1 MKKAPS
7 RCSLHDKAPFFSL
20 LSPPGAR
27 PAEGD
32 EAHSSARLLFTRRG
46 DKVASTTG
54 VRWCSHAAASLR
66 LVPAPRD
73 VPSKDAGFRVVE
85 HGIAEDAAKSASSS
99 EEAQDGASVGPVRG
113 QLPGRATGFA
123 TVQAAAL
130 LAGAAT
136 TSTTSSSPAS
146 NSETRPQ
153 VDLSDVCDTAL
164 VQARTPKSERKFAC
178 QRLPSNAAGVVT

>member
-32 EAHSSARLLFTRRG
+32 EAHSSARLLVRKMPHSDFVLR
-46 DKVASTTG
+46 STAAPEERPDAAG
-54 VRWCSHAAASLR
+54 AALSHRSSREEAIKL
-66 LVPAPRD
+66 PAPPVFGGVAMPRRLY
-73 VPSKDAGFRVVE
+73 VWCRRPGTSQ
-85 HGIAEDAAKSASSS
+85 AKTPASASSNT
-99 EEAQDGASVGPVRG
+99 A
-113 QLPGRATGFA
+113 LPRAPPSPPPRA
-123 TVQAAAL
+123 RKLKTVPLWDQFV
-130 LAGAAT
+130 
-136 TSTTSSSPAS
+136 
-146 NSETRPQ
+146 
-153 VDLSDVCDTAL
+153 VDLSDVRDTAL